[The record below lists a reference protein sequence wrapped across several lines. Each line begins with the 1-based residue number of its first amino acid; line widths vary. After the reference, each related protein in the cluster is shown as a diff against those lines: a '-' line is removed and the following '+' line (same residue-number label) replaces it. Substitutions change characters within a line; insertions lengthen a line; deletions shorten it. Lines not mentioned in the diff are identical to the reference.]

1 MTTSSTVPAC
11 LSGPPVMA
19 ARIATVSATWS
30 SAPTR
35 VMVRP
40 PRQSTRQTLRTPG
53 VRSISRICWS
63 MASTAVLHEKGADHS
78 APWSPT
84 TSLTDIM
91 RLGHVKEN
99 CRLFRRFPYPPCSGG
114 KKINTGG
121 MESPVFRLSVVEMP
135 EWERCPMRDF
145 IGQCR
150 APHGPHPATPCRLP
164 VGLCCGPYNSFLV
177 NTVEDGQASFGSA
190 RPRRRLRLAYRCP
203 GLQRAWLRR
212 HEHGGP
218 GTRPRGDQVRDL
230 PSRLRQDRAVAT
242 VPRPGPGRPF
252 RGHLR
257 GGGGPR
263 SRDRA
268 SGARAAWKCAC
279 PGGGVATRH
288 LAASST
294 RQHRRGKTRFGA
306 PPRVRPSGRRPGS

>member
-53 VRSISRICWS
+53 VRSSSRICWS

-84 TSLTDIM
+84 TSLTDIT
-91 RLGHVKEN
+91 RLGRVKEN
-99 CRLFRRFPYPPCSGG
+99 RRLFRRFPYPSCPG
-114 KKINTGG
+114 KQRMKTRRR
-121 MESPVFRLSVVEMP
+121 ETSDFRLSVMEIP
-135 EWERCPMRDF
+135 EWERCPIRDF
-145 IGQCR
+145 IGRCR
-150 APHGPHPATPCRLP
+150 APHTPHPATPCRSP

-177 NTVEDGQASFGSA
+177 NTAEDGQASFGSA
-190 RPRRRLRLAYRCP
+190 RPRCRLRPAYRRP

-212 HEHGGP
+212 YEHGGS

-230 PSRLRQDRAVAT
+230 PPRLRQDRAAAT

-257 GGGGPR
+257 RGGGPR

-268 SGARAAWKCAC
+268 SGARAARKCAC
-279 PGGGVATRH
+279 PGGGVAPRH

-294 RQHRRGKTRFGA
+294 GQHRRGKTRLGA
-306 PPRVRPSGRRPGS
+306 PPRVRPTGRRPGS